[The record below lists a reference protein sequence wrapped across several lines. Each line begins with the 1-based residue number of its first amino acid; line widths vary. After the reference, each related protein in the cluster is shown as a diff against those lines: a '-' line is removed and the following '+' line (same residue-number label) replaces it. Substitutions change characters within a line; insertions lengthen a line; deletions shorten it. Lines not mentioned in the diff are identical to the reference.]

1 MVLSRRQR
9 PSIEGGR
16 WRRRSR
22 PGGVELGRR
31 LKALPPDQSGS
42 ISFVLA
48 ASGLVAVGLEVVA
61 VVAYARAVR
70 RAYSARQLGTQAAVR
85 EAFRPG
91 LFVVG
96 GVHLSYRLYLKFGL
110 VRWVERAV
118 QRAERR
124 SGHSSASHQ
133 Q

>member
-16 WRRRSR
+16 WRRRPR

-70 RAYSARQLGTQAAVR
+70 RGFSA
-85 EAFRPG
+85 
-91 LFVVG
+91 
-96 GVHLSYRLYLKFGL
+96 
-110 VRWVERAV
+110 
-118 QRAERR
+118 RR
-124 SGHSSASHQ
+124 SGPKRRSGRPAHLGSSRSAVFTCRTGST
-133 Q
+133 